1 MGASFTSALRLPAG
15 NVKPTSMPTDATP
28 AFKGGKRAAMKLI
41 AATAPKLANLQERL
55 FAAGR
60 SGDNRRILLVLQG
73 MDTSGKDGTVSHVT
87 SLVSPQGLAITSFR
101 APTLEERAHDFLW
114 RVRRALPGPGIIG
127 VFDRSHY
134 EDVLVVRVHE
144 LAPRSTWY
152 SRYESI
158 NNLEADLTED
168 GVTIIKCFLHVS
180 PEVQR
185 ERLLAR
191 LDDPTKYWKY
201 NPADVDERGFW
212 GEYAAAYDDAL
223 TKCST
228 DAAPWFVI
236 PSDHKWYRNLA
247 VTQLL
252 LEHLEALDLGWPK
265 PDFDPESEQFRLRA
279 PHPHPDPV
287 DRTGRHKS
295 AGKKSGKA
303 LKPQPVDKFASPG
316 RAEASVPPGTNSR
329 PSAALAAKKRRSS
342 TPI

>member
-1 MGASFTSALRLPAG
+1 MSASFTDSLRLAAG
-15 NVKPTSMPTDATP
+15 DAKPTSVPTGSTP
-28 AFKGGKRAAMKLI
+28 GFKGGKKAALKVL
-41 AATAPKLANLQERL
+41 AKTGPKLADLQERL

-73 MDTSGKDGTVSHVT
+73 MDTSGKGGTIQHVT
-87 SLVSPQGLAITSFR
+87 GMVSPQGLSIASFK
-101 APTLEERAHDFLW
+101 APTIEERSHDFLW
-114 RVRRALPGPGIIG
+114 RIRRALPGPGIIG

-134 EDVLVVRVHE
+134 EDVLIVRVHE

-158 NNLEADLTED
+158 NNFEADLAED

-191 LDDPTKYWKY
+191 LDDSTKYWKY

-223 TKCST
+223 TKCTS

-236 PSDHKWYRNLA
+236 PSDHKWYRDLA
-247 VTQLL
+247 VSQLL
-252 LEHLEALDLGWPK
+252 LERLESLDLGWPR
-265 PDFDPESEQFRLRA
+265 PDFDAESEKLRLRT
-279 PHPHPDPV
+279 PHVDPLES
-287 DRTGRHKS
+287 TGKQPANRR
-295 AGKKSGKA
+295 GSGKVW
-303 LKPQPVDKFASPG
+303 KPQQIRGSASPS
-316 RAEASVPPGTNSR
+316 RADARVPPGTNGR

-342 TPI
+342 TSI